1 MRKMKRYFCL
11 ALAALLALAF
21 ALTGCGTEDN
31 RPDQASTQAPG
42 TTAGASGDEA
52 AVPAENVDIIWYLVG
67 PQQEPE
73 TDRICEEA
81 NKYLKDK
88 LNVNIK
94 LTVLGYGDPY
104 NNKVN
109 TMLAAGDRI
118 DICFTAGW
126 AADIKANSASGY
138 FRELD
143 EYLEK
148 SPTITNIVGQE
159 FMNGIK
165 INGKTYAVPCRKE
178 QVHNWGFI
186 IKKDL
191 AEKYEVDPDS
201 IKKLED
207 FEPIFEKI
215 KEGERDVTPLLVVE
229 GEAPFKLLDWDPI
242 SDDSIPGAL
251 YPDNRDT
258 KIINQFLAPESI
270 AMYHKMREYYQKGY
284 IPADAA
290 TLTNFNDQLKT
301 GRYFTICQSMKPGK
315 AAEMKS
321 STGDIDWLDV
331 NITRPTMA
339 NRDASGGALLAIP
352 TTSRYPDRAFQ
363 FIELLYTDKYLNN
376 LFVYGIEDEHYKK
389 VSDNVITLTD
399 NEGYRA
405 GNGWRFGDQFLNYLM
420 DNEDPE
426 KWKQFEEYNKSG
438 LALTSLGFSFDKTP
452 VDSQHAACRTVTET
466 YYKQLFTGSVDVD
479 ATVKKLEAEYKA
491 AGAEA
496 VIAEMQKQYDEWLAA
511 NGK

>member
-1 MRKMKRYFCL
+1 MKRISKIYSL
-11 ALAALLALAF
+11 AIALVLSVAMLM
-21 ALTGCGTEDN
+21 TGCVVT
-31 RPDQASTQAPG
+31 PVTPSTPSTPSTGSNQPSQN
-42 TTAGASGDEA
+42 TP
-52 AVPAENVDIIWYLVG
+52 AVEPVELIWYLVG

-73 TDRICEEA
+73 TDKILEA
-81 NKYLKDK
+81 ANNYLKDK
-88 LNVNIK
+88 LNVKIN

-126 AADIKANSASGY
+126 AADIKANSAAGY

-143 EYLEK
+143 SYLAK
-148 SPTITNIVGQE
+148 SSTITDIVGQA
-159 FMNGIK
+159 FMDGIK

-191 AEKYEVDPDS
+191 AEKYNIDPNA
-201 IKKLED
+201 IKKMEDLEPA
-207 FEPIFEKI
+207 FETI
-215 KEGERDVTPLLVVE
+215 KKNEPDIYPLLVVE

-270 AMYHKMREYYQKGY
+270 AMYKKMRDYMQKGY

-290 TLTNFNDQLKT
+290 TMQNFNDHLKT
-301 GRYFTICQSMKPGK
+301 GKYFAICQSMKPGK
-315 AAEMKS
+315 AAEMTA
-321 STGDIDWLDV
+321 STSVEWLDV
-331 NITRPTMA
+331 NITAPVMA

-352 TTSRYPDRAFQ
+352 TSAKYPDQAFS
-363 FIELLYTDKYLNN
+363 FIEMLYTDKYLNN
-376 LFVYGIEDEHYKK
+376 LFVYGIENEHYVK
-389 VSDNVITLTD
+389 VSDNVVKLTD
-399 NEGYRA
+399 NTGYRA

-420 DNEDPE
+420 DNEDPD
-426 KWKQFEEYNKSG
+426 KWNQFVEYNKKG
-438 LALTSLGFSFDKTP
+438 LVLNSLGFSFDRTP
-452 VDSQHAACRTVTET
+452 VDAEHAACKAVTET
-466 YYKQLFTGSVDVD
+466 YYKQLFTGSVDVES
-479 ATVKKLEAEYKA
+479 TLKQMEAEYKA
-491 AGAEA
+491 AG
-496 VIAEMQKQYDEWLAA
+496 VDKLIAEMQRQYDAWLAS
-511 NGK
+511 K

>member
-1 MRKMKRYFCL
+1 MKKVTKFVCV
-11 ALAALLALAF
+11 AAALVLSVAML
-21 ALTGCGTEDN
+21 LTGCV
-31 RPDQASTQAPG
+31 APV
-42 TTAGASGDEA
+42 TPQTPSSPQDSTAGNTPAAPAKEA
-52 AVPAENVDIIWYLVG
+52 AELIWYLVG

-73 TDRICEEA
+73 TDKILEA
-81 NKYLKDK
+81 ANTYLKDK
-88 LNVNIK
+88 LNVKIN

-126 AADIKANSASGY
+126 AADIKANSAAGY

-143 EYLEK
+143 SYLAK
-148 SPTITNIVGQE
+148 SSTITDIVGKA
-159 FMNGIK
+159 FMEGIK

-191 AEKYEVDPDS
+191 AQKYNVNPAD
-201 IKKLED
+201 IKTMED
-207 FEPIFEKI
+207 MEPIFETI
-215 KEGERDVTPLLVVE
+215 KKNEPGTYPLLVVE
-229 GEAPFKLLDWDPI
+229 GEAPFKLLDWDVI

-270 AMYHKMREYYQKGY
+270 AMYKKMREYMQNGY

-290 TLTNFNDQLKT
+290 TMQNFNDHLKT
-301 GRYFTICQSMKPGK
+301 GNYFAICQSMKPGK
-315 AAEMKS
+315 AAEMTAT
-321 STGDIDWLDV
+321 TGVEWLDV
-331 NITRPTMA
+331 NITKPVMA

-352 TTSRYPDRAFQ
+352 TSAKYPDQAFA
-363 FIELLYTDKYLNN
+363 FIEMLYTDKYLNN
-376 LFVYGIEDEHYKK
+376 LFVYGIENEHYVK
-389 VSDNVITLTD
+389 VSDNVVKLTD
-399 NEGYRA
+399 NTGYRA

-420 DNEDPE
+420 DNEDPN
-426 KWKQFEEYNKSG
+426 KWEQFVAYNG
-438 LALTSLGFSFDKTP
+438 QAFVLDSLGFSFDRTP
-452 VDSQHAACRTVTET
+452 VDAEHAACKAVTET

-479 ATVKKLEAEYKA
+479 STVKQMEADFKA
-491 AGAEA
+491 AG
-496 VIAEMQKQYDEWLAA
+496 VDKLIAEMQRQYDAWLAS
-511 NGK
+511 K

>member
-1 MRKMKRYFCL
+1 MKKVTKFVCV
-11 ALAALLALAF
+11 AAALVLSVAML
-21 ALTGCGTEDN
+21 LTGCV
-31 RPDQASTQAPG
+31 APV
-42 TTAGASGDEA
+42 TPQTPSSPQDSTAGNTPAAPAKEA
-52 AVPAENVDIIWYLVG
+52 VELIWYLVG

-73 TDRICEEA
+73 TDKILEA
-81 NKYLKDK
+81 ANTYLKDK
-88 LNVNIK
+88 LNVKIN

-126 AADIKANSASGY
+126 AADIKANSAAGY

-143 EYLEK
+143 SYLAK
-148 SPTITNIVGQE
+148 SSTITDIVGKA
-159 FMNGIK
+159 FMEGIK

-191 AEKYEVDPDS
+191 AEKYNVNPAD
-201 IKKLED
+201 IKTMED
-207 FEPIFEKI
+207 MEPIFETI
-215 KEGERDVTPLLVVE
+215 KKNEPGTYPLLVVE
-229 GEAPFKLLDWDPI
+229 GEAPFKLLDWDVI

-270 AMYHKMREYYQKGY
+270 AMYKKMREYMLNGY

-290 TLTNFNDQLKT
+290 TMQNFNDHLKT
-301 GRYFTICQSMKPGK
+301 GNYFAICQSMKPGK
-315 AAEMKS
+315 AAEMTA
-321 STGDIDWLDV
+321 STGVEWLDV
-331 NITRPTMA
+331 NITKPIMA

-352 TTSRYPDRAFQ
+352 TSAKYPDEAFA
-363 FIELLYTDKYLNN
+363 FIEMLYTDKYLNN
-376 LFVYGIEDEHYKK
+376 LFVYGIENEHYVK
-389 VSDNVITLTD
+389 VSDNVVKLTD
-399 NEGYRA
+399 NTGYRA

-420 DNEDPE
+420 DNEDPN
-426 KWKQFEEYNKSG
+426 KWEQFVAYNG
-438 LALTSLGFSFDKTP
+438 QAFILDSLGFSFDRTP
-452 VDSQHAACRTVTET
+452 VDAEHAACKAVTET

-479 ATVKKLEAEYKA
+479 STLKQMEADFKA
-491 AGAEA
+491 AG
-496 VIAEMQKQYDEWLAA
+496 VDKLIAEMQRQYDAWLAS
-511 NGK
+511 K

>member
-1 MRKMKRYFCL
+1 MKKVSRIYSL
-11 ALAALLALAF
+11 AIALVLSVAMLM
-21 ALTGCGTEDN
+21 TGCVVTPVTPTTPTTPDN
-31 RPDQASTQAPG
+31 TTKPPQNAP
-42 TTAGASGDEA
+42 A
-52 AVPAENVDIIWYLVG
+52 AEPAELIWYLVG

-73 TDRICEEA
+73 TDKILEA
-81 NKYLKDK
+81 ANNYLKDK
-88 LNVNIK
+88 LNVKIN

-126 AADIKANSASGY
+126 AADIKANSSAGY

-143 EYLEK
+143 SYLAK
-148 SPTITNIVGQE
+148 SSTITDIVGQA
-159 FMNGIK
+159 FMDGIK

-191 AEKYEVDPDS
+191 AEKYNIDPKAIKTMEDLEPAFET
-201 IKKLED
+201 IKKN
-207 FEPIFEKI
+207 EP
-215 KEGERDVTPLLVVE
+215 DTYPLLVVE

-270 AMYHKMREYYQKGY
+270 AMYRKMRDYMQKGY

-290 TLTNFNDQLKT
+290 TMQNFNDHLKT
-301 GRYFTICQSMKPGK
+301 GKYFAICQSMKPGK
-315 AAEMKS
+315 AAEMTA
-321 STGDIDWLDV
+321 STSVEWLDV
-331 NITRPTMA
+331 NITAPVMA

-352 TTSRYPDRAFQ
+352 TSAKYPDQAFS
-363 FIELLYTDKYLNN
+363 FIEMLYTDKYLNN
-376 LFVYGIEDEHYKK
+376 LFVYGIENEHYQK
-389 VSDNVITLTD
+389 VSDNIVKLTD
-399 NEGYRA
+399 NIGYRA

-420 DNEDPE
+420 DNEDPN
-426 KWKQFEEYNKSG
+426 KWDQFIEYNKKG
-438 LALTSLGFSFDKTP
+438 LILNSLGFSFDRTP
-452 VDSQHAACRTVTET
+452 VDAEHAACKAVTET

-479 ATVKKLEAEYKA
+479 STLKQMEAEYKA
-491 AGAEA
+491 AG
-496 VIAEMQKQYDEWLAA
+496 VDKLIAEMQRQYDAWLAS
-511 NGK
+511 K

>member
-1 MRKMKRYFCL
+1 MSKMKRYCCL
-11 ALAALLALAF
+11 VMAVVLAIAIAM
-21 ALTGCGTEDN
+21 TGCAGGK
-31 RPDQASTQAPG
+31 TQTLGQPK
-42 TTAGASGDEA
+42 DETQKNDTVA
-52 AVPAENVDIIWYLVG
+52 AVTAEEPVDLIWYLVG
-67 PQQEPE
+67 PQQEPD
-73 TDRICEEA
+73 TDKICAEA

-109 TMLAAGDRI
+109 TMLAAGERI

-143 EYLEK
+143 GYLQK
-148 SPTITNIVGQE
+148 SPTIINIVGKD

-191 AEKYEVDPDS
+191 AEKYKVDPAS

-207 FEPIFEKI
+207 FEPIFDKI
-215 KEGERDVTPLLVVE
+215 KAGEPGVTPLLIVE
-229 GEAPFKLLDWDPI
+229 QEAPFKLLDWDPI

-270 AMYHKMREYYQKGY
+270 AMYDKMREYMKKGY
-284 IPADAA
+284 ISPDAA
-290 TLTNFNDQLKT
+290 TMQNFNDQLKT
-301 GRYFTICQSMKPGK
+301 GKYFTICQSMKPGK
-315 AAEMKS
+315 AAEMKA
-321 STGDIDWLDV
+321 STGGIEWLDV

-352 TTSRYPDRAFQ
+352 TSSKYPDKAFQ
-363 FIELLYTDKYLNN
+363 FIEMLYTDKYLNN
-376 LFVYGIEDEHYKK
+376 LFVYGIENEHYKK
-389 VSDNVITLTD
+389 VSANVVSLTD
-399 NEGYRA
+399 NKGYRA

-420 DNEDPE
+420 DNEDPN
-426 KWKQFEEYNKSG
+426 KWKLFEEYNKSG
-438 LALTSLGFSFDKTP
+438 LPLRSLGFSFDKTP
-452 VDSQHAACRTVTET
+452 VDTQHAACKTVTET
-466 YYKQLFTGSVDVD
+466 YYKQLFTGSVDVA
-479 ATVKKLEAEYKA
+479 ATVKKMEAEYKA
-491 AGAEA
+491 AGADA
-496 VIAEMQKQYDEWLAA
+496 LIAEMQKQYDAWLA
-511 NGK
+511 KK

>member
-1 MRKMKRYFCL
+1 MYKVKRCFCL
-11 ALAALLALAF
+11 ALVVVLALAVV
-21 ALTGCGTEDN
+21 LSGCGAKTQ
-31 RPDQASTQAPG
+31 PSADQPKS
-42 TTAGASGDEA
+42 EA
-52 AVPAENVDIIWYLVG
+52 QKENVDLIWYLVG

-109 TMLAAGDRI
+109 AMLAAGDRI

-143 EYLEK
+143 EYLAN
-148 SPTITNIVGQE
+148 SSTIIDIVGQD
-159 FMNGIK
+159 FMNGVK

-186 IKKDL
+186 LKKDL
-191 AEKYEVDPDS
+191 ADKYNVDTAA
-201 IKKLED
+201 IKKMEDLEPVFD
-207 FEPIFEKI
+207 KILASEPGI
-215 KEGERDVTPLLVVE
+215 TPLLVVE

-242 SDDSIPGAL
+242 SDDAIPGAL

-258 KIINQFLAPESI
+258 KIINQYLAPESI
-270 AMYHKMREYYQKGY
+270 AMYRKMREYAQKGY
-284 IPADAA
+284 ISPDAS
-290 TLTNFNDQLKT
+290 TMQNFNDQLKT
-301 GRYFTICQSMKPGK
+301 GKYFALTQSMKPGK
-315 AAEMKS
+315 AAEMKA
-321 STGDIDWLDV
+321 STGGIEWVDV

-352 TTSRYPDRAFQ
+352 TSAKYPDRAFQ
-363 FIELLYTDKYLNN
+363 FIEMLYTDKYLNN
-376 LFVYGIEDEHYKK
+376 LFVYGIENVHYKK
-389 VSDNVITLTD
+389 VSDNVVTLTE
-399 NEGYRA
+399 NTGYRA

-420 DNEDPE
+420 DNEDPD
-426 KWKQFEEYNKSG
+426 KWNKFIEYNKSG
-438 LALTSLGFSFDKTP
+438 LPLRSLGFSFDKTP
-452 VDSQHAACRTVTET
+452 VDTEHAACRAVTET
-466 YYKQLFTGSVDVD
+466 YYKQLFTGAVDVD
-479 ATVKKLEAEYKA
+479 STVKRLEADYKA
-491 AGAEA
+491 AGADI
-496 VIAEMQKQYDEWLAA
+496 VIAEMQRQYDEWLAK